1 MSHGVLYT
9 PTTSH
14 SISTEN
20 LMQSMYWEEYKE
32 LIRIY
37 TEEIRKA
44 KTHLELNLAMKKKK
58 KKNFFTKILKKG

>member
-9 PTTSH
+9 PTPSH

-44 KTHLELNLAMKKKK
+44 KNKARSSS
-58 KKNFFTKILKKG
+58 GGADGGGAQQR

>member
-9 PTTSH
+9 PTPSH

-20 LMQSMYWEEYKE
+20 LIQSMYWEEYKE

-44 KTHLELNLAMKKKK
+44 KTYLELNLAM
-58 KKNFFTKILKKG
+58 G